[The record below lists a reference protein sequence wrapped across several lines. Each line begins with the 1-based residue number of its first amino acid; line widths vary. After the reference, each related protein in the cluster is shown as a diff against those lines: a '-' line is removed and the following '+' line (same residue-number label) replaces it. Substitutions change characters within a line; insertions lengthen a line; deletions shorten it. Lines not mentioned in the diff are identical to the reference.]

1 MFYILSDKND
11 NLIISK
17 ISRPYYYALNN
28 QKSLVKC
35 SDGMFTST
43 DWCKIYKSSRVR
55 VVRLG
60 EQHDVYIDCIPYYI
74 RSIILDHSDN
84 NIMEVIYTNRYVR
97 NNIILGC
104 RYYLGDP
111 RTIKKLNI
119 KVDEKYIDNIC
130 AIGDVKFLEWWKNS
144 GLPLKYTTNSM
155 DNASHNGHINV
166 LDWWL
171 KSGLELKYT
180 NSALDNVLS
189 SKINVLSSKID
200 VIMWWLNSDLELKI
214 SDERI
219 NIVCKIFQKI
229 MKKI

>member
-17 ISRPYYYALNN
+17 ISRPHYYALNN

-43 DWCKIYKSSRVR
+43 YWCKIYKSNIELSCQP
-55 VVRLG
+55 LLDPP
-60 EQHDVYIDCIPYYI
+60 HYI

-111 RTIKKLNI
+111 RTIIKLNI
-119 KVDEKYIDNIC
+119 EVDEKYIDNIC

-171 KSGLELKYT
+171 KSGLKLKYT
-180 NSALDNVLS
+180 NSALD
-189 SKINVLSSKID
+189 NVLSSKID

-219 NIVCKIFQKI
+219 NMVYKIFQKI
-229 MKKI
+229 LKKI